1 MANITKRGDTYRI
14 RVSGGYDLQGKQ
26 KMLSMTWQPAPGMT
40 ERQIEKEL
48 QRQAMQFEDKC
59 NGLSAG
65 ANVKFE
71 VLAKEW
77 LEYIEKAGTHRIRT
91 IDRLKQTEER
101 IYKGIGHLRM
111 DKISNI
117 HIQRFIDNL
126 AEKGVNKKTG
136 GGLAPKTR
144 GLYLNFISDVFE
156 YAIHSN
162 MIKENPCRRVFIK
175 AEQQTE
181 KDCYT
186 LEEAQQFLIALE
198 DATTKFKV
206 FYTLAMY
213 CGFRRAELLGLEW
226 KDIDFNTGVISIRR
240 TSLYTAEK
248 GLFTDTTKTKG
259 SQRSLKLQSDIIPL
273 LRTFKAE
280 QAAERLLL
288 GDAWIDTDRL
298 FVGWNGKPLHV
309 DSARQWLVKFCGAK
323 GLRFV
328 PVHSFRHLNASLL
341 ISSGVDVKTVS
352 ASLGHSQAS
361 TTLNIYAHSFAV
373 AQAAA
378 GEAVADK
385 LRLKDTSKQA

>member
-1 MANITKRGDTYRI
+1 MANIEKRGDTYRI
-14 RVSGGYDLQGKQ
+14 TVSCGYDLKGRQQRQ
-26 KMLSMTWQPAPGMT
+26 KMTWQPAPGMT

-77 LEYIEKAGTHRIRT
+77 LEYIKNSGTHRIRT
-91 IDRLKQTEER
+91 IDRLKQTEDR
-101 IYKGIGHLRM
+101 IYKAIGHLHM

-117 HIQRFIDNL
+117 QIQRFIDNL
-126 AEKGVNKKTG
+126 AEKGINKKTG

-156 YAIHSN
+156 YAIHNN
-162 MIKENPCRRVFIK
+162 MIKENPCRRVYIK
-175 AEQQTE
+175 KGEQTE

-186 LEEAQQFLIALE
+186 LEEAQQFLETLE
-198 DATTKFKV
+198 AAPTKFKV
-206 FYTLAMY
+206 FFTLAIY

-226 KDIDFNTGVISIRR
+226 KDIDFNTGVVSIRR
-240 TSLYTAEK
+240 TSLYTKDK

-259 SQRSLKLQSDIIPL
+259 SQRSLKLQSDILPL
-273 LRTFKAE
+273 LKTFKAE
-280 QAAERLLL
+280 QAAERLML
-288 GDAWIDTDRL
+288 GDSWIDTDRL

-309 DSARQWLVKFCGAK
+309 DSARQWLDKFCKAE

-328 PVHSFRHLNASLL
+328 GVHSFRHLNASLL

-385 LRLKDTSKQA
+385 LRLKERIKQA